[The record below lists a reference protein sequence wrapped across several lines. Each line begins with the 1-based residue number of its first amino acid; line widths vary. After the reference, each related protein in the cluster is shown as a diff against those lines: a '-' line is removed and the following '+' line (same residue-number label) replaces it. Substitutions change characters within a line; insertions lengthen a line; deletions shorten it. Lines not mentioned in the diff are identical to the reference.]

1 MCVCVCVCVC
11 VYVRVIVS
19 VCKKQSPAP
28 SKKRKEKKKKERQ
41 SMGGNGITTFQSHN
55 NPLSYRTT
63 VCKFARP
70 DLSTRQ
76 CDAELNLGLGSLQV
90 DLDSFIIY

>member
-1 MCVCVCVCVC
+1 
-11 VYVRVIVS
+11 
-19 VCKKQSPAP
+19 
-28 SKKRKEKKKKERQ
+28 
-41 SMGGNGITTFQSHN
+41 MGGNGITTFQSHN

-63 VCKFARP
+63 VCKFGRP

-90 DLDSFIIY
+90 DLDSFILY